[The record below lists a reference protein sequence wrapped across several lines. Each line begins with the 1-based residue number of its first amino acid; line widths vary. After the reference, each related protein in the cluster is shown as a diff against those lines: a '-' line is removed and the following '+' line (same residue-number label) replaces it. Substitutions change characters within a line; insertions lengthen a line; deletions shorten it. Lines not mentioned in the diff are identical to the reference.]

1 VVFNSVVAAD
11 ILWRHVVRKDVLVL
25 GADHCSLFEFRV
37 KIVKFE
43 PEYVSISFL
52 KPDADD
58 ESSLGDTEVMR
69 LSRRQAGELMK
80 AIDLWLDE

>member
-1 VVFNSVVAAD
+1 MSQKN
-11 ILWRHVVRKDVLVL
+11 LLVL
-25 GADHCSLFEFRV
+25 GADRCSLFEFRV

-58 ESSLGDTEVMR
+58 DYSIGDTEVMR

-80 AIDLWLDE
+80 AIDEWLDE